1 MNDPNWSDRA
11 FLPLVARLRAL
22 GVQAI
27 PPHSGQ
33 SPDAYVAQLMGYI
46 LDAQGK
52 AIDPAFVDPM
62 FQPAR
67 ALPSE
72 IIETPRAHVVEK
84 SGRSFRIE
92 GAIQDGE
99 FYRPG
104 QPLPPIK
111 HEGGQ

>member
-1 MNDPNWSDRA
+1 MPTT
-11 FLPLVARLRAL
+11 
-22 GVQAI
+22 
-27 PPHSGQ
+27 GQ
-33 SPDAYVAQLMGYI
+33 DHETYMAQLMGYV

-67 ALPSE
+67 ALPE
-72 IIETPRAHVVEK
+72 PIQTPRAHVVEQ

-92 GAIQDGE
+92 GAVQDGKI
-99 FYRPG
+99 FKPG
-104 QPLPPIK
+104 EALPPIK